1 MATVELLQAQV
12 TALTQRM
19 DHMASQVSSM
29 RFMQAFCEKLE
40 SEAELQ
46 LMRLRL
52 TESFQSH
59 LSAEPELTTARL
71 LHGMVETMLQLRQ
84 DCCPTSPQRH
94 EEPPELSTRPARL
107 RASQLLSQVTRPV
120 AAVRTGDSPT
130 APTSPVRRGWD
141 DDGTVPGAGA
151 AAPRPRGAA
160 ALLRPEPLRTAEFG
174 TVPSATPIVFDSLQ
188 STLECDGLSLGRGTW
203 AEAYRRSAP
212 GTRRRQALKMLCS
225 LGIVTEKELADDLT
239 VISDE
244 HIEECV
250 SIAMLMLEKW
260 PPSRGLPPVHQ
271 AKEFF
276 QAQLEAMYRDK
287 VPSPCNG

>member
-29 RFMQAFCEKLE
+29 RFTQAFCEKLE

-71 LHGMVETMLQLRQ
+71 LHGMVETMLQLRR
-84 DCCPTSPQRH
+84 DCCPSSPQRR
-94 EEPPELSTRPARL
+94 EEPPELCTRPARL
-107 RASQLLSQVTRPV
+107 RASQLLSQATRPV
-120 AAVRTGDSPT
+120 AAGRTGDSPS

-141 DDGTVPGAGA
+141 DDGTMPA
-151 AAPRPRGAA
+151 
-160 ALLRPEPLRTAEFG
+160 
-174 TVPSATPIVFDSLQ
+174 VFDSLQ

-212 GTRRRQALKMLCS
+212 GTRRRQALKMLCT

-260 PPSRGLPPVHQ
+260 PPSHGLPPVHQ

-287 VPSPCNG
+287 VPSPCHG

>member
-29 RFMQAFCEKLE
+29 RFTQAFCEKLE

-71 LHGMVETMLQLRQ
+71 LHGMVETMLQLRR
-84 DCCPTSPQRH
+84 DCCPSSPQRR
-94 EEPPELSTRPARL
+94 EEPPELCTRPARL
-107 RASQLLSQVTRPV
+107 RASQLLSQATRPV
-120 AAVRTGDSPT
+120 AAGRTGDSPS

-141 DDGTVPGAGA
+141 DDGTMP
-151 AAPRPRGAA
+151 AAPRRGAA

-174 TVPSATPIVFDSLQ
+174 TVAAATPIVFDSLQ

-212 GTRRRQALKMLCS
+212 GTRRRQALKMLCT

-260 PPSRGLPPVHQ
+260 PPSHGLPPVHQ

-287 VPSPCNG
+287 VPSPCHG